1 MNDLYAMATIG
12 SPSTWCAAGLDH
24 ASTETTQ
31 VYTLLAGKVAD
42 ADIRAARR
50 KREPMRR

>member
-24 ASTETTQ
+24 ASTGIIR
-31 VYTLLAGKVAD
+31 VYALLAGEAAD
-42 ADIRAARR
+42 AGIRAARR
-50 KREPMRR
+50 KREPRRR